1 MTTKGFTLI
10 ELMIVVVII
19 GVLASIA
26 TPNFLRM
33 QGNAKEANVKSNC
46 HLVQLA
52 SEEFAIG
59 NDGVYATD
67 LSSTTLGGENIIDL
81 LPWNARLQNP
91 FTRNVTEPIDGAA
104 GGVGETGYEPAVD
117 GNGVNVGYVITGF
130 GANSTVARYSN
141 GN

>member
-1 MTTKGFTLI
+1 MRTKGFTLI
-10 ELMIVVVII
+10 ELMVVVVII

-26 TPNFLRM
+26 TPNFMRM

-59 NDGVYATD
+59 NDGVYAAD
-67 LSSTTLGGENIIDL
+67 LSSTTLNGETIIDL
-81 LPWNARLQNP
+81 LPWNTRLKNP

-104 GGVGETGYEPAVD
+104 AGSGETGYEPVVD
-117 GNGVNVGYVITGF
+117 VNGINVGYVVSGY
-130 GANSTVARYSN
+130 GSNSTVCQYSN
-141 GN
+141 GQ